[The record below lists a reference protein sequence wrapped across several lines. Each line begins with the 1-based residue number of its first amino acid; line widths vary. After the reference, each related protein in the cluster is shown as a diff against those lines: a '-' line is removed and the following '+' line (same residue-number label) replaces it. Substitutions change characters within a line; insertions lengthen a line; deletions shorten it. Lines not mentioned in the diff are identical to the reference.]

1 MGEVLEKCSISH
13 ANDISA
19 LIFPRFVRYFR
30 GILSHPHRKMKN
42 IFCRSGCNIK
52 FKGAIPYYIIEFV
65 FEILYAESDDS
76 LCLLVPGQG
85 RDLNQFIAAI
95 QHPKQAQWTPS
106 ILTALHLSSLFK
118 NQWIFSGSFLLS
130 VWIFCDF
137 DEGAMALFQ

>member
-30 GILSHPHRKMKN
+30 GILLPTLQNEKYSPEAAVTSNLRE
-42 IFCRSGCNIK
+42 
-52 FKGAIPYYIIEFV
+52 PYT
-65 FEILYAESDDS
+65 ILHNRI
-76 LCLLVPGQG
+76 CLWNTLLWIWWFAVPSRPGQG
-85 RDLNQFIAAI
+85 RGLNQFIAAI
-95 QHPKQAQWTPS
+95 RHHTKPNEPPRYWPRFIFLLCLKIS
-106 ILTALHLSSLFK
+106 EF
-118 NQWIFSGSFLLS
+118 FSGSFLLS